1 MLPFSGKR
9 ELGSG
14 HSDRCS
20 LSGPVRGRSLCTF
33 HPTGCLSILG
43 NIPSSS
49 PGNFTFRINSGPWA
63 FFPSFLSSI
72 SEIVYPALISSIW
85 NFRFGVNLGIYALA
99 CAFPFSWNALGKI
112 HSASLYFKVEV
123 KSYPLRVLF
132 YADNS
137 VRLFLQWKNE
147 ITMRLELIN

>member
-1 MLPFSGKR
+1 MLLLFYK
-9 ELGSG
+9 
-14 HSDRCS
+14 
-20 LSGPVRGRSLCTF
+20 
-33 HPTGCLSILG
+33 I
-43 NIPSSS
+43 
-49 PGNFTFRINSGPWA
+49 
-63 FFPSFLSSI
+63 SSI
-72 SEIVYPALISSIW
+72 AQYLGPLIIQSYPIYPALISSIW

-99 CAFPFSWNALGKI
+99 CAFPFSWNALEKI